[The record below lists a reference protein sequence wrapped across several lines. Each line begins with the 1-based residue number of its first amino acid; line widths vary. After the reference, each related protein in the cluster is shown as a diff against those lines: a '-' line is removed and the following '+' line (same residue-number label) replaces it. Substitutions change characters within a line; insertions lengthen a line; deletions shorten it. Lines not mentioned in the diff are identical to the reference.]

1 MEVRL
6 NLLASQ
12 LAAGARR
19 NEQNLTRILA
29 LWTRIL

>member
-6 NLLASQ
+6 ELPASQ
-12 LAAGARR
+12 LAAADRR